1 MAFIPACWDCESL
14 DTAAADPTLQTMEA
28 IATARMVQSQ
38 TEWYYQDI
46 PPFFKKCIFITYYK
60 LGLLQSRSKGLVSGD
75 T

>member
-1 MAFIPACWDCESL
+1 MAFIPARWDCESL

-46 PPFFKKCIFITYYK
+46 PPF
-60 LGLLQSRSKGLVSGD
+60 
-75 T
+75 